1 MNYQKTF
8 ALTVHRESLRVFLA
22 LVTMYNLKLH
32 QMNVKAAYLSG
43 ELNCKRKNI
52 YIHILK
58 SVTVTESNKMTCQ
71 IVKELYRL
79 KQSARL

>member
-1 MNYQKTF
+1 M
-8 ALTVHRESLRVFLA
+8 FLV
-22 LVTMYNLKLH
+22 LVTLYNLKLH

-43 ELNCKRKNI
+43 ELDCKGENI
-52 YIHILK
+52 YMCVSK
-58 SVTVTESNKMTCQ
+58 SVTVTDSNKMTCQ